1 MLSEMANEKQHA
13 HQLLDQLDS
22 GQLAAVIH
30 LLEVMTSPLSRS
42 LAKADVEEEEVS
54 SETVAALARSR
65 ASLARGEGI
74 PHEDIKREFGLDK

>member
-30 LLEVMTSPLSRS
+30 LLEVMTNPISRS
-42 LAKADVEEEEVS
+42 LGKADVEEEEVS
-54 SETVAALARSR
+54 SETIAALTRSR

-74 PHEDIKREFGLDK
+74 PHEDIKCEFGLDK